1 MPMQEFLASYAVQ
14 VDEDGAGRLQA
25 ILERNRDAGAE
36 LAEVFSAART
46 ALAGLKRELSETS
59 GLKDLLSGLS
69 GGSRLPNLPAGVS
82 GLPGFTGFT
91 GSILPSSA
99 LPAGSAL
106 LSVGADFSA
115 ADAALA
121 DFRTRLEAER
131 PRLRVNASGIS
142 AAVSSAVASI
152 RSMMS
157 SLQVTVPVT
166 AVPKVDSSKLNL
178 TGSAGG
184 NRGSGQTVAAFGA
197 GGRVASPT
205 LAMIAED
212 GDPEY
217 VIPTDNEARAVPLLR
232 GLLSEL
238 SEGARRSA
246 LSGLGADLS
255 RTLSAG
261 LSSGFSS
268 ALYADL
274 SSGFSSALFE
284 SLFSGFPSGG
294 SSDASAGFFS
304 GADLRSS
311 LADLSAAAR
320 SSMLPAGAAPGGIHN
335 IQAPMTIQVTSN
347 AAAPEAVARSIYD
360 TAERSLLKTL
370 QSVFA

>member
-36 LAEVFSAART
+36 LAEVFSSARA
-46 ALAGLKRELSETS
+46 ALAGLKRELSESS
-59 GLKDLLSGLS
+59 GLTDLLSGLT
-69 GGSRLPNLPAGVS
+69 GGNARLPSRLGSWPAGLS
-82 GLPGFTGFT
+82 GLPRLTGLAV
-91 GSILPSSA
+91 SILPSSA
-99 LPAGSAL
+99 LPASSAF
-106 LSVGADFSA
+106 LSVDADFSA

-166 AVPKVDSSKLNL
+166 AVPKVDPSKLNL

-184 NRGSGQTVAAFGA
+184 SRGSGQTVATFGT

-217 VIPTDNEARAVPLLR
+217 VIPAGNEARAVPLLR

-238 SEGARRSA
+238 SDSARRSA

-261 LSSGFSS
+261 LLPGFSS
-268 ALYADL
+268 AL
-274 SSGFSSALFE
+274 SA
-284 SLFSGFPSGG
+284 SLFSSFPSG
-294 SSDASAGFFS
+294 SSSGVSSESPFAS
-304 GADLRSS
+304 DLRTS

-320 SSMLPAGAAPGGIHN
+320 ASMLPAGAAPGGIHN
-335 IQAPMTIQVTSN
+335 IQAPVTIQVTSN

>member
-36 LAEVFSAART
+36 LAEVFSSARA
-46 ALAGLKRELSETS
+46 ALAGLKRELSESS

-166 AVPKVDSSKLNL
+166 AVPKVDTSKLNL
-178 TGSAGG
+178 AGSAGG
-184 NRGSGQTVAAFGA
+184 NRNSGQTVAAFGA

-238 SEGARRSA
+238 SDSARRSA

-255 RTLSAG
+255 GTLSAELSTALSAG
-261 LSSGFSS
+261 LFSGFPS
-268 ALYADL
+268 AL
-274 SSGFSSALFE
+274 SE

-294 SSDASAGFFS
+294 SSGASAGFFS

-320 SSMLPAGAAPGGIHN
+320 SSMLPAGAAPGGVHN
-335 IQAPMTIQVTSN
+335 IQAPVTIQVTSN